1 LKSAGIIDPILR
13 KLSEEGL
20 ISYVSYV
27 ENGANIPH
35 DQIPALLAESDLVID
50 QFLGVI
56 GVFPIEALAAGR
68 LVMSYMPN
76 EESSTPII
84 NVTPVTLESEI
95 RRVAAERPV
104 HEGGAEYA
112 RRWHDGRESVSA
124 IRRAF

>member
-1 LKSAGIIDPILR
+1 M
-13 KLSEEGL
+13 
-20 ISYVSYV
+20 SYI

-35 DQIPALLAESDLVID
+35 DQIPALLAESDLIID

-68 LVMSYMPN
+68 LVMSFMPN

-95 RRVAAERPV
+95 RRVAAERPLPK
-104 HEGGAEYA
+104 GGTEYA
-112 RRWHDGRESVSA
+112 RRWHDGRESVLA